1 MKSGGIGGGGGSQNK
16 DPFGG
21 LVDFS
26 AKGSGGM
33 KTGSKT
39 NVGSKTSVPAVSG
52 VMCLVVFKMRRKVVE
67 MVLLVWVQVRVLS
80 RRLMRYGKSGVGS
93 VIVYGFRHGFEL
105 YI

>member
-1 MKSGGIGGGGGSQNK
+1 MESGGIGGGGGSQNK
-16 DPFGG
+16 DSFGG

-39 NVGSKTSVPAVSG
+39 SVPAMSG